1 MLTDI
6 RKCIDLVNLFIL
18 IVEEI
23 SKKPQMEKMNNLVR
37 LIYNFIELKEFEVK
51 VLWDAQQALK

>member
-51 VLWDAQQALK
+51 VL